1 MTLEIQFVVF
11 WVMTTYN
18 LAVTDTN
25 EERAPSVLRYVDN
38 SLPDNMLP

>member
-1 MTLEIQFVVF
+1 MTLEIVVF

-18 LAVTDTN
+18 LTVTNTN
-25 EERAPSVLRYVDN
+25 EERAPSVLRYVGN